1 MQILEQFRRNPVS
14 EAHVL
19 AAGWAQGDTSRK
31 LIDNAKAIAARR
43 RVDPDIVVLVEVAGA
58 ARCTLCNL
66 MKVIEGAPD
75 LAAAHGLD
83 AALHAR
89 AKKPLQNEGLY
100 IPVLNLDAVS
110 SSVGGHGGAISLR
123 DR

>member
-66 MKVIEGAPD
+66 MKVIGDGTRPRDVCGA
-75 LAAAHGLD
+75 AERRRAT
-83 AALHAR
+83 ALR
-89 AKKPLQNEGLY
+89 SPCRMKGC
-100 IPVLNLDAVS
+100 
-110 SSVGGHGGAISLR
+110 ISLS
-123 DR
+123 